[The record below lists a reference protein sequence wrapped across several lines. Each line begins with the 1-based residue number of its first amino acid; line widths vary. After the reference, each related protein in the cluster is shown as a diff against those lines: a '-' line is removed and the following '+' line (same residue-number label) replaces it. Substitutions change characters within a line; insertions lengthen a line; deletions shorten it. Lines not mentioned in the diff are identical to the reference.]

1 MIVGIDLGTT
11 NSAIAY
17 INDDDQPEIIVNR
30 DGDRVTPSVILF
42 EDNEPIVGSEAKANS
57 VSDPD
62 NVIQYVKRS
71 LGNKAY
77 KYISDEGTEY
87 SSEEL
92 SALILKRMKEDA
104 EDYLAKEVTQAVITV
119 PAYFNDAQR
128 KATQDAGKIA
138 GLDVLKVINEPTAA
152 AFAYGIG
159 KVDTNQNIMVYDL
172 GGGTFD
178 VTIMSVT
185 SEDIT
190 IKATGGDK
198 NLGGFDFDNKIIK
211 HIENIFEDEH
221 DIDLFDD
228 SEAFQDLREK
238 AEACKKSL
246 SKRAKAKITVTSQG
260 KTVKTEITKDA
271 YDEMIKNLIDRSG
284 LIMDMVQEESGL
296 EYKDIDKILLV
307 GGSTRM
313 PQIQELI
320 ERKVGIEPSLDVNPD
335 EVVAIGAAYQAKLL
349 ENEAEGRKSS
359 FKRNIQ
365 DVNSH
370 SLGIIS
376 LNEEGIE
383 VNSIILNK
391 NTPIPCEEKREFFTV
406 NDSQTEILLQ
416 VTEGEDEEVEY
427 VNVIGDV
434 LLKLKDRPKESP
446 IEVSMGYDENSIVH
460 VSVTDVVDGTN
471 LGEMEIKRQSN
482 LTDEEVASKA
492 NRLKNIDV
500 E

>member
-42 EDNEPIVGSEAKANS
+42 EDNEPIVGSEAKGNS

-62 NVIQYVKRS
+62 NVIQFVKRN
-71 LGNKAY
+71 LGNKSY
-77 KYISDEGTEY
+77 KYISDEGEEY

-119 PAYFNDAQR
+119 PAYFNDSQR

-152 AFAYGIG
+152 AFAYGIS

-185 SEDIT
+185 PEDII

-198 NLGGFDFDNKIIK
+198 NLGGFDFDNKIIE
-211 HIENIFEDEH
+211 HVENIFEDEH
-221 DIDLFDD
+221 DIDLYDD
-228 SEAFQDLREK
+228 TEALQDLREK

-271 YDEMIKNLIDRSG
+271 YDEMIKSLLDRTG

-313 PQIQELI
+313 PQILELI
-320 ERKVGIEPSLDVNPD
+320 ESKVGIQPSLDVNPD

-349 ENEAEGRKSS
+349 ENEAEGKESS

-376 LNEEGIE
+376 LNKEGND

-391 NTPIPCEEKREFFTV
+391 NTPIPCVEKREYYTV
-406 NDSQTEILLQ
+406 ADSQTELLIQ
-416 VTEGEDEEVEY
+416 VTEGEDEEIEY

-434 LLKLKDRPKESP
+434 MLKLKDRPKGSP

-471 LGEMEIKRQSN
+471 LGEMEIKRKSN
-482 LTDEEVASKA
+482 LTDEEITLKA